1 MASALKNIT
10 KKQWIATGIAIAVDI
25 ILILVGF
32 HFSKIITA
40 ACAESGNT
48 VIPLLFNCGIIL
60 AMFIATTIIVR
71 LVTK

>member
-25 ILILVGF
+25 LLILVGF
-32 HFSKIITA
+32 HFSKIITE
-40 ACAESGNT
+40 ACAGNT
-48 VIPLLFNCGIIL
+48 VIPLIFNCGIIL

>member
-25 ILILVGF
+25 ILILVGL

-40 ACAESGNT
+40 ACAGNT